1 MLEKIWGA
9 IVEFWKVLGEM
20 SPYLLFGFL
29 VAGVLSV
36 VVRPETVE
44 RHLGGHSLWAIVK
57 AAAFGVPLP
66 LCSCGVIPVTASL
79 RKHGASRGAATSFLI
94 STPQTGVDSI
104 FVTLS
109 LLGPVVAIFRPIAAL
124 VSGVIGGSVV
134 SLWQGDG
141 ASTSKAEEKCQ
152 DVCCTGD
159 IGHGKFFRILNYGF
173 VTLPRDIARTLIV
186 GLALAGIISV
196 FVPSDFFAGALG
208 QGITGM
214 LVMMAFGIPVY
225 VCATASVPIAAA
237 LIAKG
242 ASPGAAIVFLMTGP
256 ATNAAAITT
265 IWRIMGRRTA
275 VIYLLTVAL
284 CALGAG
290 FLLDLIFQNLEI
302 EPAMAH
308 PWMIPGYI
316 KAAAAVVLLAV
327 LGFALYRP
335 KAKKDK
341 EVTLK
346 EEMESKQMDSTTLK
360 ISGMTCSHCTEAVKR
375 AILESTGV
383 QHADVNL
390 ATATAT
396 IVGKDYD
403 ILEISRSVEELGYKV
418 EGKKSAT

>member
-1 MLEKIWGA
+1 MLEGIWGA
-9 IVEFWKVLGEM
+9 IVEFWRVLGEM

-44 RHLGGHSLWAIVK
+44 RHLGGHGLWPIVK
-57 AAAFGVPLP
+57 ASAFGVPLP
-66 LCSCGVIPVTASL
+66 LCSCGVIPVAASL
-79 RKHGASRGAATSFLI
+79 RKHGASRGATTSFLI

-134 SLWQGDG
+134 SLSQGDDV
-141 ASTSKAEEKCQ
+141 SSSRAEEKCQ

-159 IGHGKFFRILNYGF
+159 TGRGKFLRILSYGF
-173 VTLPRDIARTLIV
+173 VTLPRDIARAIIV

-196 FVPSDFFAGALG
+196 LVPSDFFAGALG

-256 ATNAAAITT
+256 ATNAAAI
-265 IWRIMGRRTA
+265 
-275 VIYLLTVAL
+275 
-284 CALGAG
+284 
-290 FLLDLIFQNLEI
+290 
-302 EPAMAH
+302 
-308 PWMIPGYI
+308 
-316 KAAAAVVLLAV
+316 
-327 LGFALYRP
+327 
-335 KAKKDK
+335 
-341 EVTLK
+341 
-346 EEMESKQMDSTTLK
+346 
-360 ISGMTCSHCTEAVKR
+360 
-375 AILESTGV
+375 
-383 QHADVNL
+383 
-390 ATATAT
+390 AT
-396 IVGKDYD
+396 I
-403 ILEISRSVEELGYKV
+403 
-418 EGKKSAT
+418 